1 MKPSKKTWNLS
12 KASSLPFWMR
22 STDLSMSSLEALP
35 LRNVSDAETN
45 SFPWT
50 MKKEHVTTILVDYC
64 SILARDV
71 EPMSTIAA
79 AIDAVSAARAAE
91 KENMLLSEE
100 KALIKS

>member
-1 MKPSKKTWNLS
+1 
-12 KASSLPFWMR
+12 
-22 STDLSMSSLEALP
+22 
-35 LRNVSDAETN
+35 
-45 SFPWT
+45 

-91 KENMLLSEE
+91 KENMLLSE
-100 KALIKS
+100 K